1 MYRRNTNMFGVPT
14 RSIVRM
20 NYHSTNYNR
29 QIQSNT
35 NTSKQIQQP
44 TTNVNI
50 QKSFSMFKNNQKKSC
65 NCGG

>member
-1 MYRRNTNMFGVPT
+1 MYRRNTNMFGVPISS
-14 RSIVRM
+14 SIRM
-20 NYHSTNYNR
+20 NYGSSNSNR
-29 QIQSNT
+29 QIQPNT

-65 NCGG
+65 GCVG